1 MNKDIAAIKN
11 IAIIGECMLEISLP
25 SGLGAHAKLDS
36 GFSFGG
42 DTLNTAIY
50 LSRMGVPTHY
60 VTALGH
66 DAFSDW
72 MIDQWK
78 KEDLYCELVERV
90 DDTLPGLYAIET
102 DSTGERCFSYWR
114 DNAPVRS
121 MLRGSKRRDRLFEEL
136 SKFNMIYL
144 SGITLSLFSEEDRTY
159 LFNFLESFSA
169 NGGLLAFDSNFREQQ
184 WPDASAARKVFD
196 RAYGLCDIALSTLED
211 EKKLYP
217 DVSEGDVIS
226 RLQKLSVDEIVLKKG
241 ALGSTLVHGGEQLQC
256 FAEPIESVVDTT
268 AAGDSFNAAYL
279 ASRAVG
285 LSSFKAAT
293 NGHRLAGTV
302 VQEFGA
308 IIDSSLMP
316 SEWERNHDNV

>member
-1 MNKDIAAIKN
+1 MNKDITAMKN
-11 IAIIGECMLEISLP
+11 IAIIGECMLELSLP
-25 SGLGAHAKLDS
+25 GGLENQAKLNS
-36 GFSFGG
+36 GISFGG

-60 VTALGH
+60 VTALGN

-90 DDTLPGLYAIET
+90 DNTLPGLYAIET

-121 MLRGSKRRDRLFEEL
+121 MFRDPPQRKKLFQDL
-136 SKFNMIYL
+136 MQFQMIYL
-144 SGITLSLFSEEDRTY
+144 SGITLSLFPEEDRAH
-159 LFNFLESFSA
+159 LFDFLENFSLA
-169 NGGLLAFDSNFREQQ
+169 GGLVAFDSNYRERQ
-184 WPDASAARKVFD
+184 WPDTSVARNVFE

-211 EKKLYP
+211 EKQLYP
-217 DVSEGDVIS
+217 GVSEDDIVA
-226 RLQKLSVDEIVLKKG
+226 RLKTLSVNEIVLKKG
-241 ALGSTLVHGGEQLQC
+241 ALGSTLVQGDNQSQC
-256 FAEPIESVVDTT
+256 LAEPIESVIDTT

-285 LSSFKAAT
+285 LVPMVAAT
-293 NGHRLAGTV
+293 NGHRLAGRV

-308 IIDSSLMP
+308 IIDSALMP
-316 SEWERNHDNV
+316 SDWERNHDNV